1 VVVRK
6 LAQLELMPAVPGF
19 LRRCVGSVWPN
30 GHDYITVFFLRK
42 AAKALPET
50 KGKKTRLHHCRVT
63 HFSADG
69 LRLVKKVR
77 IAYCQE
83 KILLT
88 KNGKNSEVDG

>member
-30 GHDYITVFFLRK
+30 GHDYITVFFKKGGKSFARDERK
-42 AAKALPET
+42 
-50 KGKKTRLHHCRVT
+50 KKPDYITVEIT

-77 IAYCQE
+77 IAYCQG

-88 KNGKNSEVDG
+88 KMVRRW

>member
-1 VVVRK
+1 MVTITSPFFFK
-6 LAQLELMPAVPGF
+6 KGGKSFAETKEKKP
-19 LRRCVGSVWPN
+19 
-30 GHDYITVFFLRK
+30 DYITV
-42 AAKALPET
+42 EI
-50 KGKKTRLHHCRVT
+50 T

-77 IAYCQE
+77 IAYCQG